1 MREEI
6 GIYLR
11 LRWRALAFS
20 VLAIAIFG
28 VTFRLYHLPVAA
40 VIYPAGVCLLLLLLW
55 LIQDFFRTRRRH
67 REIQRLEKLTAE
79 MIDTLPAAESVI
91 EADYQELLRGLC
103 RESAR
108 LHGEKD
114 VRYRETLEYYT
125 AWAHQIKTPI
135 AAMKLTLQ
143 GEDTPRARQLRANLM
158 RIEQYVE
165 MVMTYLRLDS
175 VSTDYVFRTCR
186 LDDVLRPSLRKFAP
200 EFIDRKLTLTYE
212 PVEAEIVTDEKWLA
226 FVVEQLLSN
235 ALKYTRTGGI
245 TLRWE
250 SPRTLCIAD
259 TGIGIAAADLPRV
272 FERGY
277 TGLNGRADRSASG
290 IGLYLCRRVCH
301 NLGIEIRI
309 DSTVGEGTEVRLSF
323 AQQPGRME

>member
-6 GIYLR
+6 RTYFR
-11 LRWRALAFS
+11 FRWRALAFFLL
-20 VLAIAIFG
+20 VTVIFG
-28 VTFRLYHLPVAA
+28 GTFRLYRLPMEA
-40 VIYPAGVCLLLLLLW
+40 VVYPALVCLLLLLLYLAW
-55 LIQDFFRTRRRH
+55 DFTRVRQRH
-67 REIQRLEKLTAE
+67 RELRRLEKLTAE
-79 MIDTLPAAESVI
+79 MIDTLPAAESMA
-91 EADYQELLRGLC
+91 EADYQELLRTLC

-108 LHGEKD
+108 LHSEKD
-114 VRYRETLEYYT
+114 ARYRETVEYYT

-143 GEDTPRARQLRANLM
+143 GEDTPRARQLRGNLL

-175 VSTDYVFRTCR
+175 TNTDYVFRTCR
-186 LDDVLRPSLRKFAP
+186 LDDILRPSLRKFAP
-200 EFIDRKLTLTYE
+200 EFIDRKLSLTYA
-212 PVEAEIVTDEKWLA
+212 PIEAEVVTDEKWLA

-250 SPRTLCIAD
+250 EPRTLCIAD
-259 TGIGIAAADLPRV
+259 SGIGIAASDLPRV

-277 TGLNGRADRSASG
+277 TGLNGRVDHSASG
-290 IGLYLCRRVCH
+290 IGLYLCRRVCG
-301 NLGIEIRI
+301 NLGVEIRI
-309 DSTVGEGTEVRLSF
+309 DSAVGEGTEVRLSF
-323 AQQPGRME
+323 AQHPGRIE